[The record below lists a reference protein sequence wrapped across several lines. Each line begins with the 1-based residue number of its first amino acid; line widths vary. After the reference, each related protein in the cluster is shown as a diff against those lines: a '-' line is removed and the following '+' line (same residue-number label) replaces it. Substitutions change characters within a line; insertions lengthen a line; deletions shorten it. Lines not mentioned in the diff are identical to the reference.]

1 MVNALGASG
10 SVFANA
16 LANQADLI
24 IGIGTRYTDFTT
36 ASNTLFAN
44 PEVKFVNLNVTELD
58 AYKESA
64 LGLVGDARES
74 LRELT
79 ELLADHTRQHGV
91 PQRGRA
97 SSRRLAA

>member
-10 SVFANA
+10 SVFANK
-16 LANQADLI
+16 LANDADVI

-36 ASNTLFAN
+36 ASNTMFTN
-44 PEVKFVNLNVTELD
+44 PDVQFVNLNVTELD

-74 LRELT
+74 IT
-79 ELLADHTRQHGV
+79 ELDELLGGL
-91 PQRGRA
+91 QR
-97 SSRRLAA
+97 